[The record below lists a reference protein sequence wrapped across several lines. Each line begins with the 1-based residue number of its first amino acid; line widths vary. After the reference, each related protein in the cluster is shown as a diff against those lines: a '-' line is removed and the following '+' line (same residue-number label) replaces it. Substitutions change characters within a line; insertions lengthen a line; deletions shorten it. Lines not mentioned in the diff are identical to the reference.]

1 MGKIGQMLSSF
12 SENGVLKKASPVK
25 LEIHANVRRAYPGEA
40 VATDMHELKYLKED
54 RARLLKEVK
63 DIKKQLENWIPED
76 IAALAKKS
84 LEKQLADRESDLE
97 VCKMRVQ
104 HAESESEES
113 DEEPEE
119 GE

>member
-54 RARLLKEVK
+54 RARVWPRVSLATR
-63 DIKKQLENWIPED
+63 
-76 IAALAKKS
+76 IADACSSWSGA
-84 LEKQLADRESDLE
+84 ARRT
-97 VCKMRVQ
+97 VFPRR
-104 HAESESEES
+104 
-113 DEEPEE
+113 
-119 GE
+119 